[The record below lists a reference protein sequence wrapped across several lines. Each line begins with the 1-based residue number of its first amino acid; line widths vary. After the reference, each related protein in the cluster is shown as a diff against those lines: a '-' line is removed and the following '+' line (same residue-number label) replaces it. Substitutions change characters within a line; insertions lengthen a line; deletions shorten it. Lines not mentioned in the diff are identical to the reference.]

1 MGIEQM
7 RGNYGRYPPFLFGGL
22 LLVCLIS
29 TVQWWSLATQ
39 NNDLI
44 RQLEDLG
51 EKFKLSSDQRDEC
64 LQLRMIL
71 NNRLKNAEDELAQVK
86 VRLEKMK
93 IEMNNIKTQESQKDE
108 ELKTQMKSAGDAQ
121 NAAAMCGSELE
132 SLKRLDLSKDVTI
145 ASLRIEKDKY
155 SSEVDK
161 KEKEMSKL
169 KSELEAVKQELNVLK
184 EDKQAPKAP
193 ISAANHVQRSQL
205 KKQPLVEVRSKGM
218 EGMLFHD
225 GSVIVFDPPNAPRPS
240 PRFSVTYL
248 KGNQGGE
255 QDDNHGG
262 EREDGEE
269 VPVLPEKKSL
279 PLPKKLSTKSSVNYN
294 EGLFNEKN
302 KELEEKEE
310 ENDRKEENSQVK
322 PPESPPKISN
332 FT

>member
-193 ISAANHVQRSQL
+193 ISAANH
-205 KKQPLVEVRSKGM
+205 
-218 EGMLFHD
+218 
-225 GSVIVFDPPNAPRPS
+225 
-240 PRFSVTYL
+240 
-248 KGNQGGE
+248 GNQGGE

>member
-193 ISAANHVQRSQL
+193 ISAANHGTSL
-205 KKQPLVEVRSKGM
+205 
-218 EGMLFHD
+218 
-225 GSVIVFDPPNAPRPS
+225 
-240 PRFSVTYL
+240 
-248 KGNQGGE
+248 GNQGGE